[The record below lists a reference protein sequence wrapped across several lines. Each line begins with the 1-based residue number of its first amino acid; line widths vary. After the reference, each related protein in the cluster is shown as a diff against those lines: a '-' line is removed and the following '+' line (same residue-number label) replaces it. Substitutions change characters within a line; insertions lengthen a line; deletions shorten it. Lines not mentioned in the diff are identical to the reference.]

1 MLSHSESGLEE
12 TSLKDALVKYD
23 KVREV
28 SAFTYEPFSSLYSLK
43 KVYVG

>member
-23 KVREV
+23 KVKEV
-28 SAFTYEPFSSLYSLK
+28 STSLFPIASSLK
-43 KVYVG
+43 K